1 MSVDFD
7 PDILKKGIVLQL
19 FQTCETVYQNA
30 DVLVLQACFLR
41 ASSSPELLWWWSNS
55 SDLRLCGLWESR
67 LHTSLHFKRNDLTQ
81 TRQTISKS
89 RISQTKISMDC
100 PYTIVVVVTG
110 RMDLRPDHVFT
121 KRLGRNR
128 HYHGS
133 RVADSASCLVCCFVH
148 DGGVRY
154 AQHWRL
160 DLNIAD

>member
-1 MSVDFD
+1 MPTSSRKALSCNYSRHAKRFIRMLMCWYSRHIFSERLPVRSCCGGGATRLIFDFVAYRSHAY
-7 PDILKKGIVLQL
+7 GSH
-19 FQTCETVYQNA
+19 F
-30 DVLVLQACFLR
+30 
-41 ASSSPELLWWWSNS
+41 
-55 SDLRLCGLWESR
+55 
-67 LHTSLHFKRNDLTQ
+67 TSIHYKRNDLTQ
-81 TRQTISKS
+81 TRHTISKS